1 MSQIIRDYRPSP
13 EYLIWKYISN
23 IKFDEEDDKDT
34 IITNSVININYSDD
48 DVVQIKVNDKE
59 NFEYIP
65 LLKENEKDENTSN
78 ENKSLE
84 TVKLISDEDYNKYK
98 QLFDKFEKGFN
109 IIENIK
115 KWCKNIFNFFK
126 KIFIKT

>member
-1 MSQIIRDYRPSP
+1 MSQIVRDYRPSP

-23 IKFDEEDDKDT
+23 IKFNENDDDDKDT
-34 IITNSVININYSDD
+34 IITNYVININYSDD
-48 DVVQIKVNDKE
+48 DVIQIKVNDKE
-59 NFEYIP
+59 NFESIP
-65 LLKENEKDENTSN
+65 LLKKDENTSI
-78 ENKSLE
+78 ENKSSE

-126 KIFIKT
+126 KFFIKA

>member
-1 MSQIIRDYRPSP
+1 MSQIVHDYRPSP

-59 NFEYIP
+59 DFESIP
-65 LLKENEKDENTSN
+65 LLKKKDENTSI
-78 ENKSLE
+78 ENQSLE

-126 KIFIKT
+126 KIFIKA

>member
-1 MSQIIRDYRPSP
+1 MSQIVRDYRPSP

-23 IKFDEEDDKDT
+23 IKFNENDDDDKDT

-48 DVVQIKVNDKE
+48 DVIQIKVNDKE
-59 NFEYIP
+59 NFESIP
-65 LLKENEKDENTSN
+65 LLKKDENTSI
-78 ENKSLE
+78 ENKSSE

-126 KIFIKT
+126 KFFIKA